1 MQFRFSLFA
10 VFILLAAFSADR
22 VAVAAEVISVKGAYE
37 RAQKKEIVLVD
48 VRSIDEWRE
57 TGIPQGAIPI
67 SIHHPGGM
75 QGFVDTVRKAVDQD
89 LNKPVALICR
99 YGVRSTR
106 AQWALEEAGFK
117 KILNVREGL
126 KGNVI
131 DGSGWFD
138 AKLPMVPYKR

>member
-1 MQFRFSLFA
+1 MRLFFRSWIFLA
-10 VFILLAAFSADR
+10 ALAAFFPGSPTL
-22 VAVAAEVISVKGAYE
+22 AAEVISVKEAHE
-37 RAQKKEIVLVD
+37 RAMKKEIVLVD
-48 VRSIDEWRE
+48 VRSIDEWRD
-57 TGIPQGAIPI
+57 TGIPEGGIPI

-75 QGFVDTVRKAVDQD
+75 QGFIETERKALDND
-89 LNKPVALICR
+89 FGKPMALICR

-117 KILNVREGL
+117 KVLNVREGL